1 VQIRG
6 VEDGQCH
13 RRRGNGERATDRGQG
28 TAAKETNM
36 DVGVPRAA
44 RVNHACE
51 GRSMQRILCKKDD

>member
-1 VQIRG
+1 
-6 VEDGQCH
+6 
-13 RRRGNGERATDRGQG
+13 
-28 TAAKETNM
+28 M